1 MPGETKKDEILAE
14 ELVKL
19 AEKLDKDP
27 PVSEEVA
34 NALIDGVFG
43 KIGALDKD
51 STSVEKVADTKSEN

>member
-34 NALIDGVFG
+34 NPLIYIFF
-43 KIGALDKD
+43 L
-51 STSVEKVADTKSEN
+51 S

>member
-1 MPGETKKDEILAE
+1 M
-14 ELVKL
+14 KL

-43 KIGALDKD
+43 KIGALEKD